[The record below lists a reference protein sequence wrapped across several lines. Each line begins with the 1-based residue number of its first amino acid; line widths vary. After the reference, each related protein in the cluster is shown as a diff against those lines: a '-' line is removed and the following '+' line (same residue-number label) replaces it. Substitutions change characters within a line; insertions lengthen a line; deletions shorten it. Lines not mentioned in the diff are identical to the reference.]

1 MSHRPARRIALCLS
15 LLLATPAFAQFS
27 DFGDSRDV
35 VRVTVYPARNAV
47 EPGGNLRIAI
57 IIDHQP
63 KWHTHTNDPIVP
75 PELGDP
81 ADYIN
86 TAINVQ
92 TPAGS
97 PLLAHPE
104 LIKWPQTHMTMVNFL
119 SEPVEYGVFS
129 ERAIAYLPVVVR
141 RDAKPGVASLTV
153 KATYQACDDKVC
165 LAPVRDQS
173 FPITISIVAP
183 GQAPP
188 EAGIDQ
194 AIFAFAR
201 PVSNARPS
209 APVRPPPRCMPST
222 SRASPRCDPA
232 TSYSSICTR
241 RASAAAA
248 ARIWR
253 SRCWPRSSA
262 MPRGSTAC

>member
-1 MSHRPARRIALCLS
+1 MSHRPARRIALCLG
-15 LLLATPAFAQFS
+15 LLVATPAIAQFS

-47 EPGGNLRIAI
+47 EPGGDLRIAI

-81 ADYIN
+81 EDYIK
-86 TAINVQ
+86 TAIDVQ

-104 LIKWPQTHMTMVNFL
+104 LIKWPQPHMTMVNFL

-183 GQAPP
+183 SQAPP

-194 AIFAFAR
+194 AIFADFPEHVFAGLDR
-201 PVSNARPS
+201 GPEPVD
-209 APVRPPPRCMPST
+209 
-222 SRASPRCDPA
+222 ASIADP
-232 TSYSSICTR
+232 TGYVIGGIISVVVGIVGVFVLVKVLR
-241 RASAAAA
+241 R
-248 ARIWR
+248 
-253 SRCWPRSSA
+253 
-262 MPRGSTAC
+262 

>member
-1 MSHRPARRIALCLS
+1 MSHRPARRIALNLG
-15 LLLATPAFAQFS
+15 LLVVTPAIAQFS

-47 EPGGNLRIAI
+47 EPGGDLRIAI

-81 ADYIN
+81 EDYIK

-104 LIKWPQTHMTMVNFL
+104 LIKWPQPHMTMVNFL

-141 RDAKPGVASLTV
+141 RDAKPGLASLTV

-173 FPITISIVAP
+173 FVITINIVAQ

-188 EAGIDQ
+188 EASIDQ
-194 AIFAFAR
+194 AIFANF
-201 PVSNARPS
+201 PEHVFGSL
-209 APVRPPPRCMPST
+209 
-222 SRASPRCDPA
+222 D
-232 TSYSSICTR
+232 
-241 RASAAAA
+241 
-248 ARIWR
+248 
-253 SRCWPRSSA
+253 
-262 MPRGSTAC
+262 RGPERDDVSTADPTRYVIGSIIGVVVGIVGVLVLVKLLRR

>member
-1 MSHRPARRIALCLS
+1 MSHRPARCIALS
-15 LLLATPAFAQFS
+15 LGLLVATPASAQFG

-35 VRVTVYPARNAV
+35 VRVTVYPARNTV
-47 EPGGNLRIAI
+47 EPGGELRIAI

-81 ADYIN
+81 EDYIK
-86 TAINVQ
+86 TSINVQ

-104 LIKWPQTHMTMVNFL
+104 LIKWPQPHMTVVNFL

-129 ERAIAYLPVVVR
+129 QRAIAYLPVVVR
-141 RDAKPGVASLTV
+141 RDAKPGVVSLTV

-173 FPITISIVAP
+173 FVITVNVVAP
-183 GQAPP
+183 GQASP
-188 EAGIDQ
+188 AANIDQ
-194 AIFAFAR
+194 AIFGDFPEHIFAGLDR
-201 PVSNARPS
+201 GPEP
-209 APVRPPPRCMPST
+209 
-222 SRASPRCDPA
+222 DD
-232 TSYSSICTR
+232 
-241 RASAAAA
+241 ASA
-248 ARIWR
+248 
-253 SRCWPRSSA
+253 
-262 MPRGSTAC
+262 STAYSIGYVIGGIVSAVVGIVGVFVLVKILRR

>member
-1 MSHRPARRIALCLS
+1 MMHRPSCCVAVCLAFSGALQS
-15 LLLATPAFAQFS
+15 LAQFS

-81 ADYIN
+81 EDYIK
-86 TAINVQ
+86 TAIKVQ

-104 LIKWPQTHMTMVNFL
+104 LIKWPQPHMTMVNFL

-173 FPITISIVAP
+173 FAIIISIVAP

-188 EAGIDQ
+188 AARIDQ
-194 AIFAFAR
+194 AIFADFPEHVFASLDR
-201 PVSNARPS
+201 GPEPND
-209 APVRPPPRCMPST
+209 
-222 SRASPRCDPA
+222 AS
-232 TSYSSICTR
+232 
-241 RASAAAA
+241 ASAAYAA
-248 ARIWR
+248 GYVIGGLIGVVVSIVGVFVLVKVLRR
-253 SRCWPRSSA
+253 
-262 MPRGSTAC
+262 

>member
-1 MSHRPARRIALCLS
+1 MRRRVPHIVRLAALGCLS
-15 LLLATPAFAQFS
+15 LWSALPSLGQFG

-35 VRVTVYPARNAV
+35 VRVTVYPARNTV

-81 ADYIN
+81 EDYIK

-104 LIKWPQTHMTMVNFL
+104 LIKWPQPHMTTVNFL

-129 ERAIAYLPVVVR
+129 QRAIAYLPVVVR
-141 RDAKPGVASLTV
+141 RDAKPGAASLTV

-173 FPITISIVAP
+173 FVITINIVAP
-183 GQAPP
+183 GQADPPP
-188 EAGIDQ
+188 ETDIDR
-194 AIFAFAR
+194 AIFADFPEHVFAGLDR
-201 PVSNARPS
+201 GPEP
-209 APVRPPPRCMPST
+209 
-222 SRASPRCDPA
+222 DD
-232 TSYSSICTR
+232 
-241 RASAAAA
+241 ASA
-248 ARIWR
+248 
-253 SRCWPRSSA
+253 
-262 MPRGSTAC
+262 STAYSIGYVIGGIISAVVGIVGVFVLVKILRR